1 MDLKSIEYYLISVQ
15 VRVPRPNGQGAGKSN
30 LGKHPLKTARLRPL
44 ILLEGVIMR
53 ATIRDC
59 ATFWVGKT
67 KVTYK
72 EFMTALYVSFK
83 K

>member
-1 MDLKSIEYYLISVQ
+1 
-15 VRVPRPNGQGAGKSN
+15 
-30 LGKHPLKTARLRPL
+30 
-44 ILLEGVIMR
+44 MR
-53 ATIRDC
+53 TTIRDC

-72 EFMTALYVSFK
+72 EFMTALYASFK